1 MKKQECTIYD
11 LARELNISPATVSR
25 ALQNSPVVSKKTKN
39 RIIMLAREMGYRSNT
54 IASNLR
60 RKKTNTLGVI
70 VPRLNSHFMSS
81 AISGTEKIANLVGY
95 NLIITQ
101 SQEKASKEAF
111 NVNTLFNNRVDGLV
125 VSLAG
130 DTTDFSAFQ
139 VLLDR
144 EIPVIFFDRITEEL
158 ACPGFIIDNHQA
170 GQLITTHL
178 IEQGCKNVVHITG
191 DLNRNVYADR
201 CEGYK
206 KALTLQGLPVREE
219 FIMAT
224 NLSIEAGVEAANRI
238 KSLSPAPDGIF
249 VANDACAISCMNTLK
264 KNGFRIPEDIAVAGF
279 NNDPYAALVEPALTT
294 IDYPGEEMGEMVI
307 KSLIEHLENKQDL
320 RSTNRIILRSS
331 LIIRESTLRTEKS
344 Q

>member
-1 MKKQECTIYD
+1 
-11 LARELNISPATVSR
+11 
-25 ALQNSPVVSKKTKN
+25 
-39 RIIMLAREMGYRSNT
+39 MLAREMGYRSNT

-81 AISGTEKIANLVGY
+81 AISGMEKIANLVGY

-144 EIPVIFFDRITEEL
+144 EIPVIFFDRITDKL
-158 ACPGFIIDNHQA
+158 TCPGFIIDNHLA
-170 GQLITTHL
+170 GQLITAHL
-178 IEQGCKNVVHITG
+178 IEQGCNNIVHITG

-206 KALTLQGLPVREE
+206 QALALQGLPVREE
-219 FIMAT
+219 YIMVT
-224 NLSIEAGVEAANRI
+224 DLSIEAGVEAANRI

>member
-1 MKKQECTIYD
+1 
-11 LARELNISPATVSR
+11 
-25 ALQNSPVVSKKTKN
+25 
-39 RIIMLAREMGYRSNT
+39 
-54 IASNLR
+54 
-60 RKKTNTLGVI
+60 
-70 VPRLNSHFMSS
+70 MSS
-81 AISGTEKIANLVGY
+81 AISGMEKVANMAGY

-101 SQEKASKEAF
+101 SQEKASKETF

-130 DTTDFSAFQ
+130 DTIDFEPFQ

-144 EIPVIFFDRITEEL
+144 GIPIIFFDRITDKL
-158 ACPGFIIDNHQA
+158 TCPGFIIDNHLA
-170 GQLITTHL
+170 GQLITAHL
-178 IEQGCKNVVHITG
+178 IEQGCNNIVHITG

-206 KALTLQGLPVREE
+206 QALALQGLPVREE
-219 FIMAT
+219 YIMVT
-224 NLSIEAGVEAANRI
+224 DLSIEAGIEAANRI